1 MGEKSSTAIIIIM
14 AAPPTWDLGRFLNTL
29 TFFDLLPFSDT
40 VRQVGRWIQGIPQE
54 EMVATQINSHPWSEP
69 QWILL
74 AGLPAVLQEPLISA
88 LQGQDRP
95 VRVVTSEDIGLSSAS
110 VTRQE
115 AGSGA
120 PIPQILSGARAL
132 ILGPELELSRLQE
145 LIQAWRL
152 LPPRVIFDFSHPTP
166 ELRQLWGALDDVVM
180 GGVSQSGLQVIE
192 GMALFA
198 GNVST
203 ANSGGFASIRTRN
216 FEHPLDLKGYEG
228 LELRVRG
235 DGKRYKLFLR
245 TETNWDSVA
254 YGIPF
259 DTEASQW
266 ITVQLPFA
274 EMIPVFRTR
283 RVEDAAPLDLGRIC
297 SVQLMLSKF
306 EFEKQLN
313 PHFSPGPFA
322 LQLATLGAYGG
333 PSPQPGILLIDT
345 ANSDQKLATLTKDLS
360 SDSIPH
366 RLLKL
371 QETGS
376 TENERLPIEVVEE
389 CVRLLCRSEL

>member
-1 MGEKSSTAIIIIM
+1 MGRKSSTAINIIM

-29 TFFDLLPFSDT
+29 TFFDILPFSDT
-40 VRQVGRWIQGIPQE
+40 VRQVGRWIQGTVQE
-54 EMVATQINSHPWSEP
+54 ERVTTQISSQPWSERR
-69 QWILL
+69 WIVL
-74 AGLPAVLQEPLISA
+74 AGLPTALQGSMISA
-88 LQGQDRP
+88 LQEQARP
-95 VRVVTSEDIGLSSAS
+95 VRVVSSENTGLSSTS
-110 VTRQE
+110 TTLQE

-120 PIPQILSGARAL
+120 SIPQLLSDARAL
-132 ILGPELELSRLQE
+132 ILGPELGLSQLQA

-152 LPPRVIFDFSHPTP
+152 LPPRVVFDFSHPIP
-166 ELRQLWGALDDVVM
+166 ELRHLWGALDDVVM
-180 GGVSQSGLQVIE
+180 GGVSQSSLQVIE

-216 FEHPLDLKGYEG
+216 FEQVLDLNGYEG
-228 LELRVRG
+228 LELRIRG

-254 YGIPF
+254 YGISF

-266 ITVQLPFA
+266 ITLQLPFA

-283 RVEDAAPLDLGRIC
+283 RVQDATPLDPGRIC

-313 PHFSPGPFA
+313 PNFSPGPFA
-322 LQLATLGAYGG
+322 LQLATLGAYGDLL
-333 PSPQPGILLIDT
+333 PQPGILLIDK
-345 ANSDQKLATLTKDLS
+345 ADSDQKLATLAQDMSLGS
-360 SDSIPH
+360 VSH
-366 RLLKL
+366 QLFKL

-376 TENERLPIEVVEE
+376 TAEGRSAAEIVEE
-389 CVRLLCRSEL
+389 CVRIL